1 MQTSAL
7 TQQMPAGP
15 RKGRPAGDLEARYS
29 GIVSGED
36 NHIATGSWSIIGGGS
51 DNFIDTDTN
60 HSFIGG
66 GHQNAINHGNVNSVI
81 GGGNNN
87 IINATPAIASPLGV
101 IGGGQNNLIAP
112 GVLSGAI
119 LGGDAN
125 NISGSFSAVL
135 GGQNN
140 NDGGFPFTGMYGN
153 GLIATVGT
161 GATGAPSNFWVDEL
175 IAANIP
181 VDTTPGGT
189 GIYALLPVGALYT
202 TGPIGSPFLG
212 RPVFVK

>member
-1 MQTSAL
+1 
-7 TQQMPAGP
+7 MPAGP

-153 GLIATVGT
+153 GLIATAGT
-161 GATGAPSNFWVDEL
+161 GATGTPSNFWVDEL

-181 VDTTPGGT
+181 VIPFPGG
-189 GIYALLPVGALYT
+189 APFAALPVGALYT
-202 TGPIGSPFLG
+202 TVLPGGPYLS
-212 RPVFVK
+212 RPVYVK